1 MAVQLPEH
9 YKETSVSNPNAI
21 GNGITNASRTATKYI
36 TTIDSDNGIQVH
48 AENIASTD
56 YAQLDATGL
65 DVVKAS
71 ESIAKF
77 GASARIGKAS
87 GAHMVQSPTETTY
100 YEPDGTTQAMVIGL
114 HPQSGEP
121 RITLGTDSDYIL
133 VVTETSEDDGV
144 VTYDEGLVISSSRD
158 QTRHYGQIELYAR
171 GRSASTLVRI
181 TSDEVSGADV
191 DITPSKVFIANGLS
205 AQGEIRSENS
215 SISASDEVSAS
226 DGYAVLKGSSTYI
239 YLQETNTNAIRI
251 NKTTGTI
258 QFYNGT
264 SWVNLSY
271 LPQSSDFTLSN
282 ATATA
287 HTCRRSNNVATINVR
302 GLKVSSSLASGSS
315 VAIGTVPSGYRPTE
329 NVFAAVNTTTV
340 ANSWGL
346 FVQISSAGT
355 ITLYNEASVALPTSA
370 YLFFTATYVM

>member
-21 GNGITNASRTATKYI
+21 GNGITNASQTATKYI

-77 GASARIGKAS
+77 GASTRIGKAS
-87 GAHMVQSPTETTY
+87 GAHMIQSATETTY
-100 YEPDGTTQAMVIGL
+100 YEPDGTTQAMVVGL
-114 HPQSGEP
+114 DSQTGEP

-133 VVTETSEDDGV
+133 VGTETDENNGV
-144 VTYDEGLVISSSRD
+144 VTYSEGLVIMSSRD
-158 QTRHYGQIELYAR
+158 QTRHYGQVELYA
-171 GRSASTLVRI
+171 GSQSATTLVRV
-181 TSDEVSGADV
+181 SSKEVSGADV
-191 DITPSKVFIANGLS
+191 DINPSGVHLTNGLS

-215 SISASDEVSAS
+215 SISANKEVSAS

-258 QFYNGT
+258 GYYNG
-264 SWVNLSY
+264 SAWVNLAY
-271 LPQSSDFTLSN
+271 IPQSSTFTLSN

-287 HTCRRSNNVATINVR
+287 HTCRRSNNVATINAR

-315 VAIGTVPSGYRPTE
+315 VAIGTVPSGYRPAE
-329 NVFAAVNTTTV
+329 NVYATVNTTTV

-346 FVQISSAGT
+346 FVQISSAGA